1 MELPVKSYTTLIVVA
16 VAVVVCVAVGI
27 FTAYPLESA
36 QTRLDRQVSQQVDI
50 AQRMLLDYRPIET
63 QLAARL
69 GSATTQPVDVPPDR
83 WQEALGSL
91 QSGSLGQQ
99 FAAVGSRVHQLNN
112 RFNQATGESAP
123 PPGPPASGMEAYRA
137 IQAALNYNEK
147 LLDDA
152 LKIVQQAIAMSE
164 GERTGADHPGATRL
178 ESVLCYHRADQLRRQ
193 AAIQRAE
200 ADDAQARLMQ
210 QATWWQRLIGDMTVT
225 NRELGIAG
233 DAAASA
239 PAGWPPID
247 DRIAQLQKHKEEIL
261 ATGQQA
267 QAEVDRLTQVIKD
280 LEARIAVASGK
291 AADTEQRMLELQQ
304 KGADPTDPGALKR
317 FADSYEQIA
326 AANRAAWREATILKQ
341 GSLRNAR
348 VDSADED
355 EILSRPLSPSEGN
368 GEIATE
374 RGLVALQSDLKAVEA
389 VAHGH
394 KAIAAEIDR
403 QIGRLTDRKKDMTR
417 RAEALKA
424 SQSQSAEE
432 LAQFVKTVLTAR
444 MEALRLEKEG
454 VEMARNRGLQAA
466 QRAKRAVEK
475 RISEAQ
481 QTLSAQGG
489 ESQNQRL
496 LLISADKAGPGNAI
510 AMIGDLH
517 LLAAQ
522 LQAQQAANLEAHA
535 RLLDELGRLHITID
549 AKMLPEGMTLESVPA
564 EAIKVDGARTAAEQA
579 HAAALEA
586 AGEALKAY
594 AEADTLLQQLW
605 VLHANMA
612 TAHHLMANL
621 TSGPDSEKHAEEARI
636 EYLRAMKGRE
646 ERPEVPLL
654 QSAVA
659 SLAAATRPVD

>member
-1 MELPVKSYTTLIVVA
+1 VKSYTTLIVVA
-16 VAVVVCVAVGI
+16 VAVVVSVAVGV

-36 QTRLDRQVSQQVDI
+36 QTRLDRQVSEQVDI

-69 GSATTQPVDVPPDR
+69 GSAATQPVDVPPDQ
-83 WQEALGSL
+83 WQEAVGKLRAG
-91 QSGSLGQQ
+91 GAPGDP
-99 FAAVGSRVHQLNN
+99 FAAMGGRVQELNN
-112 RFNQATGESAP
+112 RFNQATGESMP
-123 PPGPPASGMEAYRA
+123 PPGPPANGMEAYRTL
-137 IQAALNYNEK
+137 QSELQYNEQ
-147 LLDDA
+147 LLNDA
-152 LKIVQQAIAMSE
+152 LKIVQQAIALSE
-164 GERTGADHPGATRL
+164 GEHTGADHPAATRL

-193 AAIQRAE
+193 AAIQRAD

-225 NRELGIAG
+225 NRELGVEA
-233 DAAASA
+233 DAVASA
-239 PAGWPPID
+239 PAGRPPID

-267 QAEVDRLTQVIKD
+267 RAEADRLTQAIKD
-280 LEARIAVASGK
+280 IEGRIAVAGRK

-304 KGADPTDPGALKR
+304 KGADPTDPESLKR
-317 FADSYEQIA
+317 FTEAYEQA
-326 AANRAAWREATILKQ
+326 AAAHRAAWCEAMILKQ

-355 EILSRPLSPSEGN
+355 EILSKPLSSSETN
-368 GEIATE
+368 AEIITE
-374 RGLVALQSDLKAVEA
+374 RGLVALQGDLKAAEA
-389 VAHGH
+389 VADGH
-394 KAIAAEIDR
+394 KAVADEIDR
-403 QIGRLTDRKKDMTR
+403 QVARLLDRKKDMTE
-417 RAEALKA
+417 RADALKA
-424 SQSQSAEE
+424 SRTQAADE
-432 LAQFVKTVLTAR
+432 LARFVKAVLVAR

-454 VEMARNRGLQAA
+454 VNMAQDRGLQAA

-489 ESQNQRL
+489 DSQNQRL

-517 LLAAQ
+517 LLVAQ
-522 LQAQQAANLEAHA
+522 LQTQQAANLEAHA
-535 RLLDELGRLHITID
+535 RLLEQLARLNIPIE
-549 AKMLPEGMTLESVPA
+549 ANMLPEGATPESVPP
-564 EAIKVDGARTAAEQA
+564 EAVKADAAKTVAEQA

-586 AGEALKAY
+586 AGEAIKAY

-659 SLAAATRPVD
+659 SLAAATRPAD